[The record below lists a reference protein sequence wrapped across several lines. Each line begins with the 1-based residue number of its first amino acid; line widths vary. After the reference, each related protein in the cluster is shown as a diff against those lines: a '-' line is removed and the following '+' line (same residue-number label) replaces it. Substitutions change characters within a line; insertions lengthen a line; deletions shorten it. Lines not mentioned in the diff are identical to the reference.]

1 MNVQSFG
8 FLAFL
13 AAAAAVCLGMARW
26 DRHAAAECL
35 ALACLVFYILG
46 GGWAALLVLVLGMAV
61 SAAALRYLARPDVC
75 IQPGGDGPAAR
86 AYPRTAARR
95 RRCLY
100 LAAAWHLGVLA
111 VFKYTGFVTGG
122 RLSVGWVPLGLSFF
136 TFQQLWLLKE
146 AYTGGFRPERKD
158 LPLYAFFFPTVVS
171 GPILKPQAFF
181 PQLHGEKF
189 LRPDGRDF
197 AAAGYAIASGM
208 AKKVLLA
215 DNLGAVVNSG
225 WSHLDQLS
233 APAAWMVILGYT
245 LQLYFDFSGYCDI
258 ASGCARLFGLRLPVN
273 FDSPY
278 RSLSVGEF
286 WKRWHITLTSFLRE
300 CLYFPL
306 GGSRRGTGRGTG
318 RAYLNIL
325 LVFLVSGLWHG
336 AGWTFLIWGGLHG
349 LGQIVERAWGKGR
362 ERLPRLLRWAVT
374 FAFVNAA
381 WVFFRAP
388 GVPQALALLKT
399 AVTADFRPP
408 AEWLMADVF
417 AKEAKAFGMVFPAL
431 RGWTAPALA
440 YGLFAAALTAAL
452 WPRNAVGQMD
462 HFKPAFWR
470 AAVLA
475 LLAAWSV
482 LSFTGV
488 TTFIYSNF

>member
-1 MNVQSFG
+1 MNFQSFG

-13 AAAAAVCLGMARW
+13 AVTVTVCLNLARRNRSAAADCLT
-26 DRHAAAECL
+26 
-35 ALACLVFYILG
+35 LACLVFYTLG
-46 GGWAALLVLVLGMAV
+46 GGWAAFFVLALGLAV
-61 SAAALRYLARPDVC
+61 SAAAVHYLITPEIRV
-75 IQPGGDGPAAR
+75 QPEDDGPSAHI
-86 AYPRTAARR
+86 YPRTPAQR
-95 RRCLY
+95 RRCLI
-100 LAAAWHLGVLA
+100 LAAAWHIGVLA
-111 VFKYTGFVTGG
+111 VFKYTGFVTAG
-122 RLSVGWVPLGLSFF
+122 RFSMGWVPLGLSFF

-146 AYTGGFRPERKD
+146 AYAGGFRPAQGD
-158 LPLYAFFFPTVVS
+158 NLPLYAFFFPSVVS

-189 LRPDGRDF
+189 LNPDGQDF
-197 AAAGYAIASGM
+197 AAAFYAIASGM

-215 DNLGAVVNSG
+215 DSLGTVADSG

-233 APAAWMVILGYT
+233 APAAWLVILGYT

-258 ASGCARLFGLRLPVN
+258 AAGCARLLGLRLPIN

-306 GGSRRGTGRGTG
+306 GGSRRGTWRT
-318 RAYLNIL
+318 YLNIL
-325 LVFLVSGLWHG
+325 IVFLASGLWHG

-349 LGQIVERAWGKGR
+349 LGQIVERAWGPGR
-362 ERLPRLLRWAVT
+362 ERLPKLLRWALT

-388 GVPQALALLKT
+388 GVSQALALLKT

-408 AEWLMADVF
+408 ADWLMEGVF
-417 AKEAKAFGMVFPAL
+417 AKEAEALGMIFPAL
-431 RGWTAPALA
+431 RAWTAPVLTC
-440 YGLFAAALTAAL
+440 GLFAAALLAAL
-452 WPRNAVGQMD
+452 WPRNTVRQMD
-462 HFKPAFWR
+462 DFKPAPWR
-470 AAVLA
+470 AAALA
-475 LLAAWSV
+475 LLTAWSV

>member
-1 MNVQSFG
+1 MNFQSFG

-13 AAAAAVCLGMARW
+13 VITAAVCLGVARW
-26 DRHAAAECL
+26 DRSIAAECL
-35 ALACLVFYILG
+35 TLACLVFYVIG
-46 GGWAALLVLVLGMAV
+46 GGWAALLLLVLGLAV
-61 SAAALRYLARPDVC
+61 STAAVRVLTTPDFR
-75 IQPGGDGPAAR
+75 IQSGGDGPTAY
-86 AYPRTAARR
+86 AYPRTDARR
-95 RRCLY
+95 RRCLI
-100 LAAAWHLGVLA
+100 LAAAWHVGVLA
-111 VFKYTGFVTGG
+111 VFKYAGFVTGG
-122 RLSVGWVPLGLSFF
+122 RFSIGWAPLGLSFF

-146 AYTGGFRPERKD
+146 AYTGGFRPERGD
-158 LPLYAFFFPTVVS
+158 LRLYAFFFPSVVS

-181 PQLHGEKF
+181 PQLHEETF
-189 LRPDGRDF
+189 LRPDGQDL
-197 AAAGYAIASGM
+197 AAACYAIASGM

-215 DNLGAVVNSG
+215 DNLGAVVDSG
-225 WSHLDQLS
+225 WAHLDQLS
-233 APAAWMVILGYT
+233 APAAWLVILGYT

-258 ASGCARLFGLRLPVN
+258 AAGCARLLGLRLPVN

-306 GGSRRGTGRGTG
+306 GGSRKGAG

-325 LVFLVSGLWHG
+325 IVFLVSGLWHG

-349 LGQIVERAWGKGR
+349 LGQIIERVLGPRR
-362 ERLPRLLRWAVT
+362 EKLPRLLRWAVT

-388 GVPQALALLKT
+388 GVSQALTLLKT

-408 AEWLMADVF
+408 ADWLMADVF
-417 AKEAKAFGMVFPAL
+417 AKEAKALGMLLPAL
-431 RGWTAPALA
+431 RAWAVPALTC
-440 YGLFAAALTAAL
+440 GLFAAAMIAAL
-452 WPRNAVGQMD
+452 WPRNAVRQMD
-462 HFKPAFWR
+462 DFRPTTWR
-470 AAVLA
+470 ALVLA
-475 LLAAWSV
+475 LVMAWSV

>member
-1 MNVQSFG
+1 MNFQSFG

-13 AAAAAVCLGMARW
+13 AAAIAVCLGLARW
-26 DRHAAAECL
+26 DRRIAAKCL
-35 ALACLVFYILG
+35 TLACLFFYIAG
-46 GGWAALLVLVLGMAV
+46 GGWAAFLVLAAGLAV
-61 SAAALRYLARPDVC
+61 SAAAVRRLTTMRIRVLA
-75 IQPGGDGPAAR
+75 GGDGPS
-86 AYPRTAARR
+86 AYGDPRTPGQRR
-95 RRCLY
+95 LCLA
-100 LAAAWHLGVLA
+100 LAAAWHIGVLA
-111 VFKYTGFVTGG
+111 VFKYAGFVTGG
-122 RLSVGWVPLGLSFF
+122 RLSLGWVPLGLSFF

-146 AYTGGFRPERKD
+146 AYTGGFRLEEGD
-158 LPLYAFFFPTVVS
+158 SL
-171 GPILKPQAFF
+171 PQAFF

-189 LRPDGRDF
+189 LRPDGRDL
-197 AAAGYAIASGM
+197 AAALYAIASGM

-215 DNLGAVVNSG
+215 DNLGIVVDNG
-225 WSHLDQLS
+225 WARLDKLS
-233 APAAWMVILGYT
+233 APGAWLVILGYT

-258 ASGCARLFGLRLPVN
+258 AAGCARLFGLRLPVN

-306 GGSRRGTGRGTG
+306 GGSKRGTG

-325 LVFLVSGLWHG
+325 IVFLVSGLWHG

-349 LGQIVERAWGKGR
+349 LGQIAERAWGKGR

-388 GVPQALALLKT
+388 GVSQALALLKT

-417 AKEAKAFGMVFPAL
+417 AKEAAALGMLFPAL
-431 RGWTAPALA
+431 RPWAAPVLT
-440 YGLFAAALTAAL
+440 YGLFAAAVIAAL
-452 WPRNAVGQMD
+452 WPRNAAQRMED
-462 HFKPAFWR
+462 FPPALWR
-470 AAVLA
+470 AVVLA
-475 LLAAWSV
+475 LLTAWSI

>member
-1 MNVQSFG
+1 MNFQSFG
-8 FLAFL
+8 FLTFL
-13 AAAAAVCLGMARW
+13 VITAAVCLGAARW
-26 DRHAAAECL
+26 DRRIAAECL
-35 ALACLVFYILG
+35 TLACLIFYVIG

-61 SAAALRYLARPDVC
+61 SAAAVRYLTAPDIRV
-75 IQPGGDGPAAR
+75 QPEEDGPAAY

-95 RRCLY
+95 RRCLF
-100 LAAAWHLGVLA
+100 LAAAWHIGVLA

-122 RLSVGWVPLGLSFF
+122 RLSIGWVPLGLSFF

-146 AYTGGFRPERKD
+146 AYPGGFRPEREA
-158 LPLYAFFFPTVVS
+158 LPLYAFFFPSVVS

-181 PQLHGEKF
+181 PQLRGEKF
-189 LRPDGRDF
+189 LRPDGQDL
-197 AAAGYAIASGM
+197 AAALYAIASGM

-215 DNLGAVVNSG
+215 DNLGIVAGNG
-225 WSHLDQLS
+225 WARLDELS
-233 APAAWMVILGYT
+233 APAAWLVILGYT

-258 ASGCARLFGLRLPVN
+258 AAGCARLLGLRLPVN

-300 CLYFPL
+300 CLYIPL
-306 GGSRRGTGRGTG
+306 GGSRKGAART
-318 RAYLNIL
+318 YLHIL
-325 LVFLVSGLWHG
+325 TVFLVSGLWHG
-336 AGWTFLIWGGLHG
+336 AGWTFIIWGGLHG
-349 LGQIVERAWGKGR
+349 LGQIVERAWGAGR
-362 ERLPRLLRWAVT
+362 EKLPKLLRWALT

-388 GVPQALALLKT
+388 GVPQALTLLKT

-408 AEWLMADVF
+408 AEWLMEGIF
-417 AKEAKAFGMVFPAL
+417 AKEAKALTMLLPAL
-431 RGWTAPALA
+431 RAWTAPALT
-440 YGLFAAALTAAL
+440 YGLFAAAMTAAL
-452 WPRNAVGQMD
+452 WPHNTARRMEDFQ
-462 HFKPAFWR
+462 PALWR
-470 AAVLA
+470 AVVLA